1 MRIERIDLDGFG
13 HFAGYSLGPFDA
25 PLTLLHGPNE
35 AGKSTLLAAI
45 RAILF
50 GFPSRNAKDHYPPL
64 QGGRH
69 GGRLH
74 IVSAAGERLLIERH
88 QGARGGPVAISN
100 ESGTTLPE
108 ASLQAL
114 LGGHSKAVFEQVFA
128 FTLDELT
135 SDALLKDDE
144 VNGQIYSAG
153 IGAAR
158 LPDAIRAVS
167 DQRDAI
173 FTPRGRVH
181 RMAQAGRALEEVQS
195 KLREVERNAGRYAEL
210 TGQERQLENAADET
224 ARLRET
230 LQAELGQA
238 RQFAQAWEPWIELA
252 ETERELEQLTV
263 ADFPADGIPRLEQF
277 EERARNA
284 GSTAETA
291 HLRLEAARQA
301 ADAPIEHEDILE
313 HGVEVS
319 ALQSGSDR
327 FRSAV
332 DDLPKRELEQN
343 SQRTQLDD
351 ALLALGG
358 DWDIERLEAFRF
370 SNTDESE
377 VERHR
382 LLLDD
387 ARTAR
392 RTAEERR
399 NDAAAALKAAEPQ
412 PGDAELIEQREAITR
427 LERGRPAFADAVAG
441 LPAARA
447 ELQAAGREAKRA
459 LGELGP
465 DWDAERLEQL
475 NLSIEARG
483 EIGEFADRLRDAGD
497 EATRLRRSAEQG
509 NSLWEEARRE
519 EASARDELAEAPQ
532 PALDAE
538 AVGERRRTVRAMR
551 DRIRSAE
558 GARQQIETLERQL
571 AAAGGPDAGG
581 LDAGESES
589 RRDWNRIIGGLGVLA
604 GIAILVIGAVLGGD
618 SLAVGLVAGILLAAI
633 GASLFPSR
641 RPARDDADSP
651 IARNARDSLRQ
662 AREEEAGIAAQLA
675 DGAAAL
681 GVERIDEETLN
692 EVEASLD
699 QTADALRGRDDLA
712 RRLADCETR
721 RTEREQSSTAA
732 AQAAAA
738 AADAREGIEREWSE
752 WLAQRGL
759 RDSFR
764 PEGASELVG
773 AATVARQALETERRS
788 REQVERMEQAKAQF
802 AAAVEPLAAQ
812 FGIRAP
818 GDSAALEAAAV
829 ELAERSAAAGQR
841 AADFERATGA
851 ANANER
857 DLASAGERE
866 AEAASEW
873 AGWLAE
879 RGLGPGLPPD
889 AVLRLSEQV
898 ETARARHRELQG
910 TEHRIKGINDIIS
923 DYAAKVS
930 ALAAPFGIAVNDAN
944 PGSIDAATERLIEL
958 HGRVSRAAE
967 ERQRA
972 LERLAEAEQ
981 ALTEAESDLEAAHG
995 ELAALLD
1002 RGGALPSG
1010 DPGLRADDFRRRAA
1024 EFEHRRDV
1032 LDRKAALERQLRQL
1046 LGSGERHDAAIG
1058 RLRSLDQQQIAAQCE
1073 RIEDLA
1079 AQADAEFR
1087 DASERLGTVRQQLED
1102 LGGERESSRLR
1113 MERERLIEQAS
1124 GDAREW
1130 AKYQLAD
1137 WLLDETRKKFEAER
1151 QPDVVRHAQEFL
1163 AAASGGRYRN
1173 VQAPLG
1179 EQQINVVEAGGAA
1192 KTPAQLSRGTR
1203 EQLYLAL
1210 RFGLIRELGA
1220 RTEPLPVVLDEVL
1233 VNFDPAR
1240 AMQAAR
1246 AFHQLAETHQVLVF
1260 TCHPETVERFKSAA
1274 GAAGAPSPAV
1284 IELRGS

>member
-1 MRIERIDLDGFG
+1 MKIERIELDGFG
-13 HFAGYSLGPFDA
+13 HFASYSLGPFDA

-50 GFPSRNAKDHYPPL
+50 GFPSRNAKDHYPPFE
-64 QGGRH
+64 GGRH

-74 IVSAAGERLLIERH
+74 VVSAAGERLVIERH
-88 QGARGGPVAISN
+88 QGARGGPVAISD

-158 LPDAIRAVS
+158 LPDAIRAIE

-173 FTPRGRVH
+173 FTRRGRVH

-210 TGQERQLENAADET
+210 TGQARQLKDAADET
-224 ARLRET
+224 ALRRET

-238 RQFAQAWEPWIELA
+238 RQLEQAWEPWGELA
-252 ETERELEQLTV
+252 ETERELEQLAV
-263 ADFPADGIPRLEQF
+263 ADFPADGILRLDQF
-277 EERARNA
+277 EEGARKA

-291 HLRLEAARQA
+291 RLRLKAARQA
-301 ADAPIEHEDILE
+301 ADAQIEHEDILE
-313 HGVEVS
+313 LGAEIS
-319 ALQSGSDR
+319 ALQSGSGR

-332 DDLPKRELEQN
+332 EDLPKREGERD
-343 SQRTQLDD
+343 SQQAQLND

-358 DWDIERLEAFRF
+358 DWGIERLEAFSF
-370 SNTDESE
+370 SGADESE
-377 VERHR
+377 VGRHR
-382 LLLDD
+382 LLLED
-387 ARTAR
+387 ARDAR
-392 RTAEERR
+392 RTAEARR
-399 NDAAAALKAAEPQ
+399 DDAAAALRAGESQ
-412 PGDAELIEQREAITR
+412 PGDAELLDQREEIAR

-441 LPAARA
+441 LPEARA
-447 ELQAAGREAKRA
+447 QLQAAGRETERA

-465 DWDAERLEQL
+465 DWGADRLQQL
-475 NLSIEARG
+475 DLSIAVRG
-483 EIGEFADRLRDAGD
+483 EIGEFAERMRTAEAETARLSALAAQSGD
-497 EATRLRRSAEQG
+497 L
-509 NSLWEEARRE
+509 LEESRRE
-519 EASARDELAEAPQ
+519 EASAREALDAAVQ

-538 AVGERRRTVRAMR
+538 AIGERRRTIRAAQNR
-551 DRIRSAE
+551 LREAE
-558 GARQQIETLERQL
+558 AARQRIGALEGQL
-571 AAAGGPDAGG
+571 AAVGGPDAGG
-581 LDAGESES
+581 PDAAETES

-604 GIAILVIGAVLGGD
+604 GIAILAIGAALGGD
-618 SLAVGLVAGILLAAI
+618 SLVVGLVAGILLAAI
-633 GASLFPSR
+633 GASLFSPR
-641 RPARDDADSP
+641 RPARNDADSP

-662 AREEEAGIAAQLA
+662 AREGEAEIAAQLA
-675 DGAAAL
+675 DAAAML
-681 GVERIDEETLN
+681 GIERIDEEALN

-699 QTADALRGRDDLA
+699 RAADDLRERGDLE
-712 RRLADCETR
+712 RRLDDCETR
-721 RTEREQSSTAA
+721 RTEREQSSATAA
-732 AQAAAA
+732 EAAAEA
-738 AADAREGIEREWSE
+738 SDARAGIEREWSE
-752 WLAQRGL
+752 WLARRGL
-759 RDSFR
+759 RDDFR
-764 PEGASELVG
+764 PDGVEQLVG
-773 AATVARQALETERRS
+773 AATVARQALGEQRRIHG
-788 REQVERMEQAKAQF
+788 QVARMEQAIAQF
-802 AAAVEPLAAQ
+802 TAAVQPLAAQ
-812 FGIRAP
+812 FGIRADDEP
-818 GDSAALEAAAV
+818 AALEAATAGLV
-829 ELAERSAAAGQR
+829 ERSAAAGR
-841 AADFERATGA
+841 RSADFERATEA
-851 ANANER
+851 ADASEQ
-857 DLASAGERE
+857 DLASADERE
-866 AEAASEW
+866 AEAANGW
-873 AGWLAE
+873 AAWLAE
-879 RGLGPGLPPD
+879 RGLDPGLAPD
-889 AVLRLSEQV
+889 AVLRLREQV
-898 ETARARHRELQG
+898 ETARARHRQLQD
-910 TEHRIKGINDIIS
+910 TERRINGINVITGEYTEAVS
-923 DYAAKVS
+923 D
-930 ALAAPFGIAVNDAN
+930 LAAPFDITVNDAG
-944 PGSIDAATERLIEL
+944 PGSIDAAAERLIEL
-958 HGRVSRAAE
+958 HGSVSRSAQ
-967 ERQRA
+967 ERRGA
-972 LERLAEAEQ
+972 LERQAEAEQ
-981 ALTEAESDLEAAHG
+981 VLAEAESDLDAARE

-1010 DPGLRADDFRRRAA
+1010 DLGLRADDFRRRAA
-1024 EFEHRRDV
+1024 ESEQRQDA
-1032 LDRKAALERQLRQL
+1032 LERKAGLERQLRQL
-1046 LGSGERHDAAIG
+1046 FGSGEWHDAAIG
-1058 RLRSLDQQQIAAQCE
+1058 KLRSLDQQQIAAQCE
-1073 RIEDLA
+1073 RIEVLA

-1087 DASERLGTVRQQLED
+1087 DASEQLGTVRQQLAD

-1130 AKYQLAD
+1130 AKHQLAD

-1240 AMQAAR
+1240 AAQAAR

-1260 TCHPETVERFKSAA
+1260 TCHPETVDRFKSAA
-1274 GAAGAPSPAV
+1274 DAAGAPPPAV
-1284 IELRGS
+1284 IEL